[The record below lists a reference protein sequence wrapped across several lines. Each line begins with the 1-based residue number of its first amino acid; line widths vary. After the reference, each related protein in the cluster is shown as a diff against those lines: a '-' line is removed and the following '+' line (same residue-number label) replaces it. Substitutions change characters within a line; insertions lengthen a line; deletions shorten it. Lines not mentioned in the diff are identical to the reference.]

1 MSLSFLFSLFV
12 CLFTQI
18 KRIITPNR
26 TAGVILEFL
35 AFLVTTTL
43 TVNLLDERSKAV
55 FHDKASYHL
64 VHDKETITFF
74 YSRLPDTHWSYRTF
88 ISISFYGLLVM
99 VDMMNPILYLTIM
112 IATGLLIIAFKNSI
126 REKKSLTGK
135 TKAGNSVKETRR
147 VQSVIV
153 VCVIFIVTSTSII
166 RVRIIDSIDIR
177 WRVGSSGLPYYVNEL
192 ASFLEVVNHS
202 INIFVYL
209 AMNSKF
215 RGRF

>member
-1 MSLSFLFSLFV
+1 MSLSFLFCLFV

-18 KRIITPNR
+18 KRITPNR
-26 TAGVILEFL
+26 TAGVILGFL

-43 TVNLLDERSKAV
+43 TVNLLDEWSRAV
-55 FHDKASYHL
+55 FHDKASHHQ
-64 VHDKETITFF
+64 VCDKETITSF
-74 YSRLPDTHWSYRTF
+74 YSRLPDTQRVYVT
-88 ISISFYGLLVM
+88 IIDIIFYGLLIM

-112 IATGLLIIAFKNSI
+112 VGTGLLIIAFKNSI

-135 TKAGNSVKETRR
+135 TKSGNSVKETSL
-147 VQSVIV
+147 VQSVIA
-153 VCVIFIVTSTSII
+153 VCNIFIVTSSSII

-177 WRVGSSGLPYYVNEL
+177 WRVGSSDLPYYVNGL
-192 ASFLEVVNHS
+192 VSFLEVVNHS